1 VSHDPGELPLAVLAR
16 AQELGFLGPGPVDA
30 QRAHAEGF
38 GEVVERALDAA
49 PDSLVDL
56 GSGGGVPGLVLAARW
71 PSCRVALVDSN
82 HRRCDLLRTVVV
94 EQGWAERVEVVE
106 ARAEVV
112 AHDSQ
117 RREGFRVATARGLAG
132 PAVTAEIAAGFVAV
146 GGLLVVSEPPEPE
159 SERWPNVG
167 LAAFGFGPAV
177 RSTVRSGSFVAIRK
191 ILSAPEDV
199 PRAVGRPAKRPR
211 W

>member
-1 VSHDPGELPLAVLAR
+1 VNHDPGALPLAVLAR
-16 AQELGFLGPGPVDA
+16 AQELGFLGPGPVEA

-38 GEVVERALDAA
+38 GEVVEGTLDAA
-49 PDSLVDL
+49 PESLVDL
-56 GSGGGVPGLVLAARW
+56 GSGGGLPGLVLTARW
-71 PSCRVALVDSN
+71 PGCRVALVESN
-82 HRRCDLLRTVVV
+82 HRRCELLRAVVA

-112 AHDSQ
+112 GHESG

-132 PAVTAEIAAGFVAV
+132 PAATAEIAAGFVVV
-146 GGLLVVSEPPEPE
+146 GGVLVVSEPPEPE
-159 SERWPNVG
+159 SERWPPAG
-167 LAAFGFGPAV
+167 LAVFGFGPAV

-191 ILSAPEDV
+191 ISSTPEDV
-199 PRAVGRPAKRPR
+199 PRGVGRPSKRPR